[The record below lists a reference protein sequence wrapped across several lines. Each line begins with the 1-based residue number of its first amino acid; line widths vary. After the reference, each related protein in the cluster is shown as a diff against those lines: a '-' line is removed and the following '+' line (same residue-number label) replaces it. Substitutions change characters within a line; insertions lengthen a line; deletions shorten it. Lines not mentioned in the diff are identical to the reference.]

1 MMNKIIFKQPKTFYN
16 TQNKKYI
23 TYFFIY
29 LLLLLNFLLIHKYN
43 IFVGDDAYLLSFI
56 KNFNFLDKTYSILCE
71 KQTDNQILIKILGPF
86 YKIYFESGLSIINY
100 FNLELIWIRVFS
112 FLLFLISFLFFLKIL
127 KKTTYKFYFILIFL
141 TLEPFVVMAHSIRH
155 DIVIFLGIII
165 FFYSIINKRESSLK
179 NNLILFLCWSLL
191 ITHPSGYPFLFT
203 SVLFEFF
210 FRRKNFLYSIFIGI
224 FIIFIFLYSKKF
236 LNIEN
241 IQNFLHLFNLES
253 TNIRKE
259 AAFTFEK
266 FYDYFWLSKYKRHI
280 LEVPIFIIYILNFF
294 YFKKLNLEN
303 KFILLIPCNVIL
315 IFYLLGYF
323 NVSYLKHL
331 YIACIMCT
339 IIISKDS
346 SFNKFIKNLIIL
358 LSCLCFIMFFLI
370 AIIFLPHNSWTN
382 FYSSSLIFNKYI
394 SKDRVVS
401 APFYML
407 FMNNNMNFIPITALG
422 NNNFYCF
429 PENIK
434 ISKIDT
440 IILDTQILAK
450 IKNNDQQYV
459 NLTNYLKNFKL
470 VEKIYVG
477 RLATQSLQM
486 NGFMYIYTKL

>member
-1 MMNKIIFKQPKTFYN
+1 MNKIIFKLPKTFYSA
-16 TQNKKYI
+16 QNKKYI

-29 LLLLLNFLLIHKYN
+29 LLLLVNLLLIHKYN

-71 KQTDNQILIKILGPF
+71 KQADIQILIKSLGPF

-100 FNLELIWIRVFS
+100 FSLELIWIRVFS
-112 FLLFLISFLFFLKIL
+112 FLLFLISFLFFLRISR
-127 KKTTYKFYFILIFL
+127 KTPYKFYFILIFL

-155 DIVIFLGIII
+155 DIIIFLGIVL
-165 FFYSIINKRESSLK
+165 FFYSIISKRSSSFK
-179 NNLILFLCWSLL
+179 NNLIFFLCWSLL
-191 ITHPSGYPFLFT
+191 ITHPSGYPFLFI
-203 SVLFEFF
+203 SLLFEFF
-210 FRRKNFLYSIFIGI
+210 FRRKNFLYSTFIGI
-224 FIIFIFLYSKKF
+224 FIIFFFLYSKNF

-241 IQNFLHLFNLES
+241 IQNFFHLFNLES
-253 TNIRKE
+253 ANIRKE

-266 FYDYFWLSKYKRHI
+266 FYDYFWLAKYKRHL
-280 LEVPIFIIYILNFF
+280 LEIPIFIIYILNFS
-294 YFKKLNLEN
+294 YFKKLDLEN

-331 YIACIMCT
+331 YLVCIMCT
-339 IIISKDS
+339 IIISKDD
-346 SFNKFIKNLIIL
+346 SFNKFTKNLIIL
-358 LSCLCFIMFFLI
+358 LSCLCFIMFILI
-370 AIIFLPHNSWTN
+370 AIIFLPHNSWAN
-382 FYSSSLIFNKYI
+382 FYSSSIIFNKYI
-394 SKDRVVS
+394 SKDRIVS

-407 FMNNNMNFIPITALG
+407 FMSNNMNFIPITALG

-434 ISKIDT
+434 VSKIDT
-440 IILDTQILAK
+440 IILDTQILTK
-450 IKNNDQQYV
+450 IKNNDQQYI

-486 NGFMYIYTKL
+486 KGFMYIYNKL